1 MKHQYF
7 GDIIDLFK
15 YDLLTTFYKELKLD
29 GITFIP
35 MLTENDGTTEGSK
48 RNYEKAMAG
57 TKNFELINFLK
68 LYGEIDKR
76 NINELQI
83 YFEAMGIQFKLF
95 PNKIFSHK
103 QREDYFSEIRQSTYH
118 NQILFF
124 DPDNGLEVKRNN
136 HKHILFSDIQSCL
149 DIIDDNSIIS
159 IIQFRHR
166 VSWEVTLENKLNA
179 LIKHISPNNVT
190 FIANNNI
197 AFFILA
203 KSKKRLE
210 DIQACL
216 IKYQTLYPSLKTK

>member
-57 TKNFELINFLK
+57 TKNSELINFLK
-68 LYGEIDKR
+68 LYDEIDKR
-76 NINELQI
+76 NVNEIQK
-83 YFEAMGIQFKLF
+83 YFDGTGIPFKLF
-95 PNKIFSHK
+95 SNKIFLHK
-103 QREDYFSEIRQSTYH
+103 QRKEYFSEILQSTYH

-124 DPDNGLEVKRNN
+124 DPDNGLEVKHNN
-136 HKHILFSDIQSCL
+136 HKHILFSDIRSCL
-149 DIIDDNSIIS
+149 EIINDNSIIS

-166 VSWEVTLENKLNA
+166 ASWSATLENKLSD
-179 LIKHISPNNVT
+179 LIKHISPNVT
-190 FIANNNI
+190 FVANNNI

-203 KSKKRLE
+203 KSKKRLD
-210 DIQACL
+210 DIQTCL
-216 IKYQTLYPSLKTK
+216 TTYQTLYPNLITK